1 MKYILDEY
9 PVSWPNRIMRK
20 NLHHSLVSVLAV
32 AAGLLAPT
40 LVLAQTDTPADPQKA
55 PPGCGPRVIV
65 EYTDDDPDYFFIKNR
80 SPEGWTLV
88 KLGIELTRT
97 HGDLVFDTDEGG
109 PGIGGAAGFYAGE
122 TSHVRLT
129 GSVPAQDGGKTIAL
143 SFEGFAPGLDF
154 HFSVDLDALA
164 RDGGTTWVLPQDMKD
179 GRVIATF
186 TGPSGNEDKVD
197 AIFNENAEADSG
209 AGGCV

>member
-1 MKYILDEY
+1 MFTRKKRLTAELLIVATIL
-9 PVSWPNRIMRK
+9 
-20 NLHHSLVSVLAV
+20 LV
-32 AAGLLAPT
+32 PT
-40 LVLAQTDTPADPQKA
+40 VILAQPGTPVDPPKA

-80 SPEGWTLV
+80 SPEGWMLTR
-88 KLGIELTRT
+88 LGIELTRT

-109 PGIGGAAGFYAGE
+109 PGVGGSAGFYAGN
-122 TSHVRLT
+122 TSRVRLT

-154 HFSVDLDALA
+154 HFSVDLDSLA
-164 RDGGTTWVLPQDMKD
+164 RNGGTTWVLPQDMKE

-186 TGPSGNEDKVD
+186 TGPTGNEDKVD
-197 AIFNENAEADSG
+197 AIFDENAEADSG